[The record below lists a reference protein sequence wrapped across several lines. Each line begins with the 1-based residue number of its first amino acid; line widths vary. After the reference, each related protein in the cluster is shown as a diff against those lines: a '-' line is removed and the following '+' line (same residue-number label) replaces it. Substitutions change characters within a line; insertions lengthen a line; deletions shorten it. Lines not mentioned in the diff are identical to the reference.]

1 MEEGIHQQAHVN
13 ILCIRPVGD
22 ADAFVVVRGRNYVSF
37 AVTGNKFRRFI
48 REIAGPPCTAG
59 TIIHEGLWYRAWLR
73 TRSTSSRGYEDTL
86 CQAQKA
92 AKTITLARCLVK
104 PRTMREFL

>member
-1 MEEGIHQQAHVN
+1 MRKGSTNQVHVN

-22 ADAFVVVRGRNYVSF
+22 ADAFVVRGRNYVSF
-37 AVTGNKFRRFI
+37 AATGNKFRRFI

-59 TIIHEGLWYRAWLR
+59 TIIHEGPWYRAWLR